1 MCFRAGTLGHE
12 PSLQPRPQPW
22 PEPTARSACPAVTE
36 HTPQPGRPSW
46 PANSV
51 RVPRTPPRYRH
62 GLRRALPL
70 SAAGAPSARPPK
82 HRWSAWLRAR
92 KVGASVAA
100 GGTSVSEAPATSS
113 RVLLMT
119 GTPTRR
125 LVRELR
131 GASGARGLPYWGRPW
146 PLLGIL
152 TLEAGPPGTAPVAES
167 PPHWGLRGLLLSW
180 EMRPWEGRARGTRWG
195 GRRSPWLPAASA
207 RLGFWICHRC
217 HREPPSA
224 ERQAGTRRPP
234 RGSISSSRALQTPGS
249 EGRPPGSRA
258 GEAGSLRFHPS
269 PDPRRGPAP
278 RRASRRQAKRCLPG
292 PAGLCVRH
300 GARDRR
306 APSAPWDH
314 GSAEVSTA
322 PRRVQDPRPSPQ
334 LRARADTPWSSRRPP
349 APHVPGPRPGGCGTP
364 SLPSADLDAVRRLDR
379 FYFCFCGSG
388 GISLPRAGKHI
399 LLYRF

>member
-1 MCFRAGTLGHE
+1 M
-12 PSLQPRPQPW
+12 
-22 PEPTARSACPAVTE
+22 
-36 HTPQPGRPSW
+36 
-46 PANSV
+46 
-51 RVPRTPPRYRH
+51 
-62 GLRRALPL
+62 
-70 SAAGAPSARPPK
+70 
-82 HRWSAWLRAR
+82 
-92 KVGASVAA
+92 
-100 GGTSVSEAPATSS
+100 
-113 RVLLMT
+113 
-119 GTPTRR
+119 
-125 LVRELR
+125 
-131 GASGARGLPYWGRPW
+131 
-146 PLLGIL
+146 
-152 TLEAGPPGTAPVAES
+152 EAGPPGTAPVAES
-167 PPHWGLRGLLLSW
+167 PPHWGLWGLLLSW

-217 HREPPSA
+217 HRELPSA

-249 EGRPPGSRA
+249 EGRPPGSWA

-292 PAGLCVRH
+292 PAGLRVRH

-314 GSAEVSTA
+314 GAEVPAASC
-322 PRRVQDPRPSPQ
+322 RVQDPRPSPQ
-334 LRARADTPWSSRRPP
+334 LWARGRHPLEQSGCPQPQTSQGLAPGAAGRP
-349 APHVPGPRPGGCGTP
+349 V
-364 SLPSADLDAVRRLDR
+364 PSADLDAVRHLDR
-379 FYFCFCGSG
+379 FCFCFCSSG

>member
-1 MCFRAGTLGHE
+1 M
-12 PSLQPRPQPW
+12 
-22 PEPTARSACPAVTE
+22 
-36 HTPQPGRPSW
+36 
-46 PANSV
+46 
-51 RVPRTPPRYRH
+51 
-62 GLRRALPL
+62 
-70 SAAGAPSARPPK
+70 
-82 HRWSAWLRAR
+82 
-92 KVGASVAA
+92 
-100 GGTSVSEAPATSS
+100 
-113 RVLLMT
+113 
-119 GTPTRR
+119 
-125 LVRELR
+125 
-131 GASGARGLPYWGRPW
+131 
-146 PLLGIL
+146 
-152 TLEAGPPGTAPVAES
+152 EAGPPGTAPVAES

-195 GRRSPWLPAASA
+195 GRRLPWLPAASA

-278 RRASRRQAKRCLPG
+278 RRASRRPAKRCLPG
-292 PAGLCVRH
+292 PAGLCMRH

-314 GSAEVSTA
+314 GSAEVPTA

-334 LRARADTPWSSRRPP
+334 LRARADTPWSSRRPL

-364 SLPSADLDAVRRLDR
+364 GSVRRPGRRQTSRPFLFLLLRFRWHFSPKGWETHSSLPFLIF
-379 FYFCFCGSG
+379 FYLSNVAPL
-388 GISLPRAGKHI
+388 SVD
-399 LLYRF
+399 